1 MILCGGD
8 NMLKD
13 FDFNESRNPYA
24 GFKRKELG
32 ERLARAQRLIKNLN
46 IPVLIIV
53 DGWESSGKGYVIK
66 DLIRELNPKSYK
78 VSVFETPT
86 AEEEARPFLWRFLE
100 KIPSKGNMAIF
111 DRSFYF
117 NLLNDLSIENGE
129 LQQGIEDISIIEKQ
143 LLDDN
148 VIIIKFFLHQK
159 EKTQQG
165 RIDTLKNDVDK
176 AFMVGERDEE
186 QYKHYAD
193 YLDHFDV
200 ILEKSNFPFS
210 KWHIVSTEEKK
221 AASEKIL
228 GMSIDLIYEG
238 IDRILGQKNG
248 GIRYARNYIPSQKP
262 LEKIDLG
269 LTLTE
274 EEYDKRK
281 DALQIEAQRIA
292 FQLYTKGIPT
302 ILVFEGVDAAG
313 KGGAIERLTRE
324 MDPRGYEVIT
334 TSAPNELEQQYHYLW
349 RFYRNFPKKGDIK
362 IFDRSWYGRVLVERV
377 EGFATEKEWDRAYE
391 EINQMETQLTKFG
404 TLVFKFFLYIDK
416 EEQLKRFKD
425 RENEPD
431 KVYKLT
437 DEDWRNREKWDEY
450 IAAMNEMLDRT
461 STPQA
466 PWNIVAGMDKK
477 YARINVLET
486 FIEQATKK
494 LNE

>member
-1 MILCGGD
+1 
-8 NMLKD
+8 
-13 FDFNESRNPYA
+13 
-24 GFKRKELG
+24 
-32 ERLARAQRLIKNLN
+32 
-46 IPVLIIV
+46 
-53 DGWESSGKGYVIK
+53 
-66 DLIRELNPKSYK
+66 
-78 VSVFETPT
+78 
-86 AEEEARPFLWRFLE
+86 
-100 KIPSKGNMAIF
+100 
-111 DRSFYF
+111 
-117 NLLNDLSIENGE
+117 
-129 LQQGIEDISIIEKQ
+129 
-143 LLDDN
+143 
-148 VIIIKFFLHQK
+148 
-159 EKTQQG
+159 
-165 RIDTLKNDVDK
+165 
-176 AFMVGERDEE
+176 
-186 QYKHYAD
+186 
-193 YLDHFDV
+193 
-200 ILEKSNFPFS
+200 
-210 KWHIVSTEEKK
+210 
-221 AASEKIL
+221 
-228 GMSIDLIYEG
+228 MSIDLIYEG

-404 TLVFKFFLYIDK
+404 TLVIKFFLYIDK